1 MAAETRDRLL
11 DAAEMLLARDGW
23 ANVSVRTIAARA
35 KVNLSAIS
43 YHFGSFEALR
53 TEVLARRLIPLN
65 EARRQNLVELQNGAT
80 TPSLE
85 QILHAYLDPL
95 LKLSSS
101 SEPGAR
107 AFLLVLVRNSVDP
120 SEEYRKLIGAELS
133 PYTGAF
139 VAAVKKAVPDLT
151 EEEIG
156 NRFRFAIGAISRT
169 LATPLS
175 RRLGW
180 EAAPVRQLFTFLIAG
195 FQASATS
202 AAMATSRRARSG

>member
-23 ANVSVRTIAARA
+23 ANVSVRTVAARA

-43 YHFGSFEALR
+43 YHFGSFGALR

-65 EARRQNLVELQNGAT
+65 QARRQNLIELQNGTT

-101 SEPGAR
+101 SDPGAR

-133 PYTGAF
+133 PYTGPF

-175 RRLGW
+175 RHLGW

-195 FQASATS
+195 FQAAAT
-202 AAMATSRRARSG
+202 AASRRALSG

>member
-1 MAAETRDRLL
+1 M
-11 DAAEMLLARDGW
+11 DAAEVLLARDGW
-23 ANVSVRTIAARA
+23 ANVSVRTVAAHAR
-35 KVNLSAIS
+35 VNLSAIA
-43 YHFGSFEALR
+43 YHFGSFKALR

-65 EARRQNLVELQNGAT
+65 QARRQNLVDLQNGTAK
-80 TPSLE
+80 PSLE
-85 QILHAYLDPL
+85 QILYAYLDPL

-101 SEPGAR
+101 SDVGAR

-120 SEEYRKLIGAELS
+120 SEEYLNLIGAELS

-139 VAAVKKAVPDLT
+139 VAAVKKVAPSLT
-151 EEEIG
+151 EEEIK

-180 EAAPVRQLFTFLIAG
+180 EAAPIRQLFTFLVAG
-195 FQASATS
+195 FRAPATS
-202 AAMATSRRARSG
+202 AATATSRRARSA